1 MATFRPTIETKK
13 MTKHIHWFIVLF
25 VFIACLPVIGLSAL
39 FDWDEVNF
47 AECAREMIVSH
58 DYFNVTINY
67 EAFWEKPPLFIWMQ
81 ALSMRIF
88 GINEFAARFPN
99 VLAAVFTL
107 LTLHRFGKEFFGE
120 KFGIAWSAL
129 YACSILPFLY
139 FNSGIIDP
147 WFNFFIFFGII
158 QFYKGS
164 TQNQTRNFLLSGL
177 FIGLAIL
184 TKGPVGLLLIGGAFA
199 VYFVLNRFKDFP
211 SLIKLTWFLLTTLFI
226 GSLWFMLLMATG
238 HQEIIQEFITYQV
251 RLFQTQDAGHGG
263 PLYYHWIILLFG
275 VFPASF
281 FLIGYLLNKDIKRT
295 NLDIIMHA
303 MLWFTLILFSI
314 VKTKIVHY
322 SSFCYFPITYFGA
335 RFVIHQWENGFHLSK
350 RIHYFI
356 LSFLLL
362 LALIFGV
369 LGFLVGHT
377 HFILE
382 NVHVNDPFAVQA
394 MKESYPWSFL
404 QLIPFVLLI
413 TTIILCYNYLRKDF
427 YIKYYLSLGIGI
439 ILSLVSINAL
449 VVPKIEDISQGAAI
463 DFYQRHQHEDAYF
476 TTLGFKSY
484 AHLFYGN
491 VQPGNELSQNEKEL
505 ATGKI
510 KKPAYFVVKTQQRE
524 EFLSNYPELKQIGA
538 KGGFVFLKRTPKLDG
553 KEQ

>member
-1 MATFRPTIETKK
+1 
-13 MTKHIHWFIVLF
+13 MTKYFHWFIVLF
-25 VFIACLPVIGLSAL
+25 VFLACIPTIGLSAL

-47 AECAREMIVSH
+47 AECAREMIVSK
-58 DYFNVTINY
+58 DYFNVTINFQV
-67 EAFWEKPPLFIWMQ
+67 FWEKPPLFIWMQ
-81 ALSMRIF
+81 ALSMLVF

-99 VLAAVFTL
+99 VIAAVFTL
-107 LTLHRFGKEFFGE
+107 LALYRFGKEFFGE

-129 YACSILPFLY
+129 YACSILPFMY

-147 WFNFFIFFGII
+147 WFNFFIFSGII
-158 QFYKGS
+158 HFYKGI
-164 TQNQTRNFLLSGL
+164 QVQTSRNFILSGL

-184 TKGPVGLLLIGGAFA
+184 TKGPVAILLIGGAFA
-199 VYFVLNRFKDFP
+199 VYFLFNRFKDFP
-211 SLIKLTWFLLTTLFI
+211 SFGKTLLFLLTTLLI
-226 GSLWFMLLMATG
+226 GSLWFILLFATG

-281 FLIGYLLNKDIKRT
+281 FLIGYLRNKDIKRT
-295 NLDIIMHA
+295 SLDIIIHG

-335 RFVIHQWENGFHLSK
+335 RFVIHQWENGFETNK

-356 LSFLLL
+356 LSFLVL
-362 LALIFGV
+362 LAFVFGI
-369 LGFLVGHT
+369 LGYLVGHT
-377 HFILE
+377 QLILD
-382 NVHVNDPFAVQA
+382 NIHVKDPFAVQA
-394 MKESYPWSFL
+394 MKETYNSSIA
-404 QLIPFVLLI
+404 QLVPFVLLT
-413 TTIILCYNYLRKDF
+413 TTILLSFSYLRKDI

-439 ILSLVSINAL
+439 IISLVSLNAF

-463 DFYQRHQHEDAYF
+463 DFYKHHQHEDAYF

-491 VQPGNELSQNEKEL
+491 SKPGNEATIHEQKI
-505 ATGKI
+505 ATGFLS
-510 KKPAYFVVKTQQRE
+510 KPAYFVVKIQQRD
-524 EFLSNYPELKQIGA
+524 EFMSIYPELKQIGA
-538 KGGFVFLKRTPKLDG
+538 KGGFVFLKRSPTKPECFG
-553 KEQ
+553 Q

>member
-1 MATFRPTIETKK
+1 
-13 MTKHIHWFIVLF
+13 MTKYFHWFIVLF
-25 VFIACLPVIGLSAL
+25 VFLACIPTIGLSAL

-47 AECAREMIVSH
+47 AECAREMIVSK
-58 DYFNVTINY
+58 DYFNVTINFQ
-67 EAFWEKPPLFIWMQ
+67 AFWEKPPLFIWMQ
-81 ALSMRIF
+81 ALSMLVF

-99 VLAAVFTL
+99 VIAAVFTL
-107 LTLHRFGKEFFGE
+107 LALYRFGKEFFGE

-129 YACSILPFLY
+129 YACSILPFMY

-147 WFNFFIFFGII
+147 WFNFFIFSGII
-158 QFYKGS
+158 HFYKGI
-164 TQNQTRNFLLSGL
+164 QVQTSRNFILSGL

-184 TKGPVGLLLIGGAFA
+184 TKGPVAILLIGGAFA
-199 VYFVLNRFKDFP
+199 VYFLFNRFKDFP
-211 SLIKLTWFLLTTLFI
+211 SFGKTLLFLLTTLLI
-226 GSLWFMLLMATG
+226 GSLWFILLFATG

-281 FLIGYLLNKDIKRT
+281 FLIGYLRNKDIKRT
-295 NLDIIMHA
+295 SLDIIIHG

-335 RFVIHQWENGFHLSK
+335 RFVIHQWENGFETNK

-356 LSFLLL
+356 LSFLVL
-362 LALIFGV
+362 LAFVFGI
-369 LGFLVGHT
+369 LGYLVGHT
-377 HFILE
+377 QLILD
-382 NVHVNDPFAVQA
+382 NIHVKDPFAVQA
-394 MKESYPWSFL
+394 MKETYNWSIA
-404 QLIPFVLLI
+404 QLVPFVLLT
-413 TTIILCYNYLRKDF
+413 TTILLSFSYLRKDI

-439 ILSLVSINAL
+439 IISLVSLNVF

-463 DFYQRHQHEDAYF
+463 DFYKHHQHEDAYF

-491 VQPGNELSQNEKEL
+491 SKPGNEATIHEQKI
-505 ATGKI
+505 ATGFLS
-510 KKPAYFVVKTQQRE
+510 KPAYFVVKIQQRD
-524 EFLSNYPELKQIGA
+524 EFMSIYPELKQIGA
-538 KGGFVFLKRTPKLDG
+538 KGGFVFLKRSPTKPECFG
-553 KEQ
+553 Q

>member
-1 MATFRPTIETKK
+1 
-13 MTKHIHWFIVLF
+13 MTKYFHWFIVLF
-25 VFIACLPVIGLSAL
+25 VFLACIPTIGLSAL

-47 AECAREMIVSH
+47 AECAREMIVSKN
-58 DYFNVTINY
+58 YFNVTINFQ
-67 EAFWEKPPLFIWMQ
+67 AFWEKPPLFIWMQ
-81 ALSMRIF
+81 ALSMLVF

-99 VLAAVFTL
+99 IIAAVFTL
-107 LTLHRFGKEFFGE
+107 LALYRFGKEFFGE

-129 YACSILPFLY
+129 YACSILPFMY

-147 WFNFFIFFGII
+147 WFNFFIFSGII
-158 QFYKGS
+158 YFYKGS
-164 TQNQTRNFLLSGL
+164 QDKTLRNFMLSGV

-184 TKGPVGLLLIGGAFA
+184 TKGPVALLLIGGAFA
-199 VYFVLNRFKDFP
+199 VYFLFNRFKDFP
-211 SLIKLTWFLLTTLFI
+211 SFGKIAIFLCTTLFI
-226 GSLWFMLLMATG
+226 GSLWFLLLFATG

-251 RLFQTQDAGHGG
+251 RLFKTQDAGHGG

-281 FLIGYLLNKDIKRT
+281 FLVGYLINKEVKRT
-295 NLDIIMHA
+295 SLDIIMHG

-335 RFVIHQWENGFHLSK
+335 RFVIHQWENGFETNK

-356 LSFLLL
+356 LSFLVL
-362 LALIFGV
+362 LAFVFGI
-369 LGFLVGHT
+369 LGYLVGHT
-377 HFILE
+377 QLILD
-382 NVHVNDPFAVQA
+382 NIDVKDPFAAQA
-394 MKESYPWSFL
+394 MKETYSWSFA

-413 TTIILCYNYLRKDF
+413 STIIISFNYLRKDI
-427 YIKYYLSLGIGI
+427 YIKYFLSLGTGI
-439 ILSLVSINAL
+439 IISLVSINAC

-463 DFYQRHQHEDAYF
+463 DFYKRHQNENAYF

-491 VQPGNELSQNEKEL
+491 VKPGNELTQNEKQL
-505 ATGKI
+505 ATGQLL
-510 KKPAYFVVKTQQRE
+510 KPAYFVVKIQQRD
-524 EFLSNYPELKQIGA
+524 EFMTNYPELKQIGA
-538 KGGFVFLKRTPKLDG
+538 KGGFVFLMRHPTKVECFG
-553 KEQ
+553 Q

>member
-1 MATFRPTIETKK
+1 
-13 MTKHIHWFIVLF
+13 MTKYFHWFIVLF
-25 VFIACLPVIGLSAL
+25 VIIACLPVIGLSAL

-47 AECAREMIVSH
+47 AECAREMIVTK
-58 DYFNVTINY
+58 DYFNVTINF
-67 EAFWEKPPLFIWMQ
+67 EVFWEKPPLFIWMQ
-81 ALSMRIF
+81 ALSMLIF

-99 VLAAVFTL
+99 VIAAVFTL
-107 LTLHRFGKEFFGE
+107 LALYRFGKEFFGE

-129 YACSILPFLY
+129 YACSILPFIY

-147 WFNFFIFFGII
+147 WFNFFIFYGII
-158 QFYKGS
+158 QFYQGS
-164 TQNQTRNFLLSGL
+164 IQHSTRSFVWSGL

-199 VYFVLNRFKDFP
+199 IYFLVNRFKDFP
-211 SLIKLTWFLLTTLFI
+211 SIGKLAIFLFTTLFV
-226 GSLWFMLLMATG
+226 GSLWFILLFASG
-238 HQEIIQEFITYQV
+238 HEEIIQEFITYQV
-251 RLFQTQDAGHGG
+251 RLLQTQDAGHGG

-281 FLIGYLLNKDIKRT
+281 FVIGYLLNKEIKRT
-295 NLDIIMHA
+295 SMDLIMHG

-335 RFVIHQWENGFHLSK
+335 RFVIYQWENGFATNK

-362 LALIFGV
+362 LALV
-369 LGFLVGHT
+369 LGILGYLVGHT
-377 HFILE
+377 DLILA
-382 NVHVNDPFAVQA
+382 NISIADPFAVQA
-394 MKESYPWSFL
+394 LKEPNNWSLL
-404 QLIPFVLLI
+404 QLIPFILLTA
-413 TTIILCYNYLRKDF
+413 TTILSFNYLLKNKF
-427 YIKYYLSLGIGI
+427 TKYFLSLGIGI
-439 ILSLVSINAL
+439 ILSLVSINAF

-463 DFYQRHQHEDAYF
+463 DFYKRHQQEDAYF

-491 VQPGNELSQNEKEL
+491 VRAENEKTKSEKDL
-505 ATGKI
+505 ATGNI
-510 KKPAYFVVKTQQRE
+510 RKPAYFVVKIQQRD
-524 EFLSNYPELKQIGA
+524 EFMSNYPELKQIGS
-538 KGGFVFLKRTPKLDG
+538 KGGFVFLKRDPKLN
-553 KEQ
+553 

>member
-1 MATFRPTIETKK
+1 
-13 MTKHIHWFIVLF
+13 MTKYFHWFIVLF
-25 VFIACLPVIGLSAL
+25 VFLACIPTIGLSAL

-47 AECAREMIVSH
+47 AECAREMIVSK
-58 DYFNVTINY
+58 DYFNVTINFQ
-67 EAFWEKPPLFIWMQ
+67 AFWEKPPLFIWMQ
-81 ALSMRIF
+81 ALSMLVF

-99 VLAAVFTL
+99 VIAAVFTL
-107 LTLHRFGKEFFGE
+107 LALYRFGKEFFGE

-147 WFNFFIFFGII
+147 WFNFFIFNGII
-158 QFYKGS
+158 YFYKGS
-164 TQNQTRNFLLSGL
+164 HDKTLRNFMLSGV

-184 TKGPVGLLLIGGAFA
+184 TKGPVALLLIGGAFA
-199 VYFVLNRFKDFP
+199 VYFLYNRFKDFP
-211 SLIKLTWFLLTTLFI
+211 SFGKIVLFLLTTLFI
-226 GSLWFMLLMATG
+226 GSLWFILLFATG

-263 PLYYHWIILLFG
+263 PLYYHWVILLFG

-281 FLIGYLLNKDIKRT
+281 FLIGYLRNKEIKRT
-295 NLDIIMHA
+295 SLDIIMHG

-335 RFVIHQWENGFHLSK
+335 RFVIHQWENGFETNK

-356 LSFLLL
+356 LSFLVL
-362 LALIFGV
+362 LALVFGV
-369 LGFLVGHT
+369 LGYLVGHT
-377 HFILE
+377 QLILDNIE
-382 NVHVNDPFAVQA
+382 VKDPFAVQA
-394 MKESYPWSFL
+394 MKESYSWSFA

-413 TTIILCYNYLRKDF
+413 STIVISFNYLRKDI
-427 YIKYYLSLGIGI
+427 YIKYFLYLGTGI
-439 ILSLVSINAL
+439 IISLVSINAC

-463 DFYQRHQHEDAYF
+463 DFYKRHQNENAYF

-491 VQPGNELSQNEKEL
+491 TQPGNEATLNEQKI
-505 ATGKI
+505 ATGFLL
-510 KKPAYFVVKTQQRE
+510 KPAYFVVKIQQRD
-524 EFLSNYPELKQIGA
+524 EFMTNYPELKQIGA
-538 KGGFVFLKRTPKLDG
+538 KGGFVFLKRCPAKVECFG
-553 KEQ
+553 Q

>member
-1 MATFRPTIETKK
+1 
-13 MTKHIHWFIVLF
+13 MTKYFHWFIVLF
-25 VFIACLPVIGLSAL
+25 VFLACIPTIGLSAL

-47 AECAREMIVSH
+47 AECAREMIVSK
-58 DYFNVTINY
+58 DYFNVTINFQ
-67 EAFWEKPPLFIWMQ
+67 AFWEKPPLFIWMQ
-81 ALSMRIF
+81 ALSMLVF

-99 VLAAVFTL
+99 IIAAVFTL
-107 LTLHRFGKEFFGE
+107 LALYRFGKEFFGE

-129 YACSILPFLY
+129 YACSILPFMY

-147 WFNFFIFFGII
+147 WFNFFIFSGII
-158 QFYKGS
+158 HFYKGI
-164 TQNQTRNFLLSGL
+164 QVQTSRNFILSGL

-184 TKGPVGLLLIGGAFA
+184 TKGPVAILLIGGAFA
-199 VYFVLNRFKDFP
+199 VYFLFNRFKDFP
-211 SLIKLTWFLLTTLFI
+211 SFGKTLLFLLTTLLI
-226 GSLWFMLLMATG
+226 GSLWFILLFATG

-281 FLIGYLLNKDIKRT
+281 FLIGYLRNKDIKRT
-295 NLDIIMHA
+295 SLDIIIHG

-335 RFVIHQWENGFHLSK
+335 RFVIHQWENGFETNK

-356 LSFLLL
+356 LSFLVL
-362 LALIFGV
+362 LAFVFGI
-369 LGFLVGHT
+369 LGYLVGHT
-377 HFILE
+377 QLILD
-382 NVHVNDPFAVQA
+382 NIHVKDPFAVQA
-394 MKESYPWSFL
+394 MKETYNWSIA
-404 QLIPFVLLI
+404 QLVPFVLLK
-413 TTIILCYNYLRKDF
+413 TTILLSFSYLRKDI

-439 ILSLVSINAL
+439 IISLVSLNAF

-463 DFYQRHQHEDAYF
+463 DFYKHHQHEDAYF

-491 VQPGNELSQNEKEL
+491 SKPGNEATIHEQKI
-505 ATGKI
+505 ATGFLS
-510 KKPAYFVVKTQQRE
+510 KPAYFVVKIQQRD
-524 EFLSNYPELKQIGA
+524 EFMSIYPELKQIGA
-538 KGGFVFLKRTPKLDG
+538 KGGFVFLKRSPTKPECFG
-553 KEQ
+553 Q

>member
-1 MATFRPTIETKK
+1 
-13 MTKHIHWFIVLF
+13 MTKYFHWFIVLF
-25 VFIACLPVIGLSAL
+25 VFLACIPTIGLSAL

-47 AECAREMIVSH
+47 AECAREMIVSK
-58 DYFNVTINY
+58 DYFNVTINFQ
-67 EAFWEKPPLFIWMQ
+67 AFWEKPPLFIWMQ
-81 ALSMRIF
+81 ALSMLVF

-99 VLAAVFTL
+99 VIAAVFTL
-107 LTLHRFGKEFFGE
+107 LALYRFGKEFFGE

-129 YACSILPFLY
+129 YACSILPFMY

-147 WFNFFIFFGII
+147 WFNFFIFSGII
-158 QFYKGS
+158 HFYKGI
-164 TQNQTRNFLLSGL
+164 QGQTSRNFILSGL

-184 TKGPVGLLLIGGAFA
+184 TKGPVAILLIGGAFA
-199 VYFVLNRFKDFP
+199 VYFLFNRFKDFP
-211 SLIKLTWFLLTTLFI
+211 SFGKIILFLLTILLI
-226 GSLWFMLLMATG
+226 GSLWFMLLFATG

-281 FLIGYLLNKDIKRT
+281 FLIGYLRNKDIKRT
-295 NLDIIMHA
+295 SLDIIIHG

-335 RFVIHQWENGFHLSK
+335 RFVIHQWENGFETNK

-356 LSFLLL
+356 LSFLVL
-362 LALIFGV
+362 LAFVFGI
-369 LGFLVGHT
+369 LGYLVGHT
-377 HFILE
+377 QLILD
-382 NVHVNDPFAVQA
+382 NIHVKDPFAVQA
-394 MKESYPWSFL
+394 MKETYSWSL
-404 QLIPFVLLI
+404 AQLVPFVLLT
-413 TTIILCYNYLRKDF
+413 TTIVLSFSYLRKDI

-439 ILSLVSINAL
+439 IISLVSLNAF

-463 DFYQRHQHEDAYF
+463 DFYKHHQHEDAYF

-491 VQPGNELSQNEKEL
+491 SKPGNEATIHEQKI
-505 ATGKI
+505 ATGFLS
-510 KKPAYFVVKTQQRE
+510 KPAYFVVKIQQRD
-524 EFLSNYPELKQIGA
+524 EFMSIYPELKQIGA
-538 KGGFVFLKRTPKLDG
+538 KGGFVFLKRSPTKPECFG
-553 KEQ
+553 Q

>member
-1 MATFRPTIETKK
+1 
-13 MTKHIHWFIVLF
+13 MTKYFHWFIVLF
-25 VFIACLPVIGLSAL
+25 VFLACIPTIGLSAL

-47 AECAREMIVSH
+47 AECAREMIVSK
-58 DYFNVTINY
+58 DYFNVTINFQ
-67 EAFWEKPPLFIWMQ
+67 AFWEKPPLFIWMQ
-81 ALSMRIF
+81 ALSMLVF

-99 VLAAVFTL
+99 VIAAVFTL
-107 LTLHRFGKEFFGE
+107 LALYRFGKEFFGE

-129 YACSILPFLY
+129 YACSILPFMY

-147 WFNFFIFFGII
+147 WFNFFIFSGII
-158 QFYKGS
+158 HFYKGI
-164 TQNQTRNFLLSGL
+164 QGQTLRNFILSGL

-184 TKGPVGLLLIGGAFA
+184 TKGPVAILLIGGAFA
-199 VYFVLNRFKDFP
+199 VYFLFNRFKDFP
-211 SLIKLTWFLLTTLFI
+211 SFGKTLLFLLTTLLI
-226 GSLWFMLLMATG
+226 GSLWFILLFATG

-281 FLIGYLLNKDIKRT
+281 FLIGYLRNKEIQRT
-295 NLDIIMHA
+295 SLDIIMHG

-322 SSFCYFPITYFGA
+322 SSFCYFPITYLAA
-335 RFVIHQWENGFHLSK
+335 RFVIHQWENGFETNK

-356 LSFLLL
+356 LSFLVL
-362 LALIFGV
+362 LAFVFGI
-369 LGFLVGHT
+369 LGYLVGHT
-377 HFILE
+377 QLILD
-382 NVHVNDPFAVQA
+382 NIHVKDSFAVQA
-394 MKESYPWSFL
+394 MKETYSWSL
-404 QLIPFVLLI
+404 AQLVPFVLLT
-413 TTIILCYNYLRKDF
+413 TTIVLSFSYLRKDI

-439 ILSLVSINAL
+439 IISLVSLNVF

-463 DFYQRHQHEDAYF
+463 DFYKHHQHEDAYF

-491 VQPGNELSQNEKEL
+491 SKPGNEATIHEQKI
-505 ATGKI
+505 ATGFLS
-510 KKPAYFVVKTQQRE
+510 KPAYFVVKIQQRD
-524 EFLSNYPELKQIGA
+524 EFMSIYPELKQIGA
-538 KGGFVFLKRTPKLDG
+538 KGGFVFLKRSPTKPECFG
-553 KEQ
+553 Q

>member
-1 MATFRPTIETKK
+1 
-13 MTKHIHWFIVLF
+13 MTKYFHWFIVLF
-25 VFIACLPVIGLSAL
+25 VIIACLPVIGLSAL

-47 AECAREMIVSH
+47 AECAREMIISK

-81 ALSMRIF
+81 AISMLFF

-99 VLAAVFTL
+99 VIAAVFTL
-107 LTLHRFGKEFFGE
+107 LALYRFGKEFLGE

-129 YACSILPFLY
+129 YACSILPFMY

-147 WFNFFIFFGII
+147 WFNFFIFYGII

-164 TQNQTRNFLLSGL
+164 THKNTRNFMLSGL

-184 TKGPVGLLLIGGAFA
+184 TKGPVGLLLIGGAFS
-199 VYFVLNRFKDFP
+199 VYFLLNRFKDFP
-211 SLIKLTWFLLTTLFI
+211 SVSKISIFLCTTLFI
-226 GSLWFMLLMATG
+226 GSLWFILLFATG
-238 HQEIIQEFITYQV
+238 NQEIIQEFISYQV

-281 FLIGYLLNKDIKRT
+281 FLIAYLRTKEIKRT
-295 NLDIIMHA
+295 NLDIIMHG

-335 RFVIHQWENGFHLSK
+335 RFVIHQWENGFEIHK
-350 RIHYFI
+350 RIHYFV
-356 LSFLLL
+356 LSFLVL
-362 LALIFGV
+362 LALVFGV
-369 LGFLVGHT
+369 LGYLVGHT
-377 HFILE
+377 QLILDNIE
-382 NVHVNDPFAVQA
+382 VKDPFAIQA
-394 MKESYPWSFL
+394 MKERYSWSLL
-404 QLIPFVLLI
+404 QLIPFVLLTI
-413 TTIILCYNYLRKDF
+413 TIILSFNYLRKNN
-427 YIKYYLSLGIGI
+427 YIEYYLSIGMGI
-439 ILSLVSINAL
+439 IFSLVSINAF

-463 DFYQRHQHEDAYF
+463 DFYKRHKNENVYF

-491 VQPGNELSQNEKEL
+491 TRPGNEKTINEQEIAIGVL
-505 ATGKI
+505 L
-510 KKPAYFVVKTQQRE
+510 KPAYFVVKIQQRD
-524 EFLSNYPELKQIGA
+524 EFMSIYPELIQIGS
-538 KGGFVFLKRTPKLDG
+538 KGGFVFLKRESSVNRYG
-553 KEQ
+553 Q

>member
-1 MATFRPTIETKK
+1 
-13 MTKHIHWFIVLF
+13 MTKYFHWFIVLF
-25 VFIACLPVIGLSAL
+25 VFLACIPTIGLSAL

-47 AECAREMIVSH
+47 AECAREMIVSK
-58 DYFNVTINY
+58 DYFNVTINFQ
-67 EAFWEKPPLFIWMQ
+67 AFWEKPPLFIWMQ
-81 ALSMRIF
+81 ALSMLVF

-99 VLAAVFTL
+99 VIAAVFTL
-107 LTLHRFGKEFFGE
+107 LALYRFGKEFFGE

-129 YACSILPFLY
+129 YACSILPFMY

-147 WFNFFIFFGII
+147 WFNFFIFSGII
-158 QFYKGS
+158 HFYKGI
-164 TQNQTRNFLLSGL
+164 QGQTLRNFILSGL

-184 TKGPVGLLLIGGAFA
+184 TKGPVAILLIGGAFA
-199 VYFVLNRFKDFP
+199 VYFLFNRFKDFP
-211 SLIKLTWFLLTTLFI
+211 SFGKTLLFLLTTLLI
-226 GSLWFMLLMATG
+226 GSLWFILLFATG

-281 FLIGYLLNKDIKRT
+281 FLIGYLRNKDIKRT
-295 NLDIIMHA
+295 SLDIIIHG

-335 RFVIHQWENGFHLSK
+335 RFVIHQWENGFETNK

-356 LSFLLL
+356 LSFLVL
-362 LALIFGV
+362 LAFVFGI
-369 LGFLVGHT
+369 LGYLVGHT
-377 HFILE
+377 QLILD
-382 NVHVNDPFAVQA
+382 NIHVKDPFAVQA
-394 MKESYPWSFL
+394 MKETYSWSL
-404 QLIPFVLLI
+404 AQLVPFVLLT
-413 TTIILCYNYLRKDF
+413 TTIVLSFSYLRKDI

-439 ILSLVSINAL
+439 IISLVSLNAF

-463 DFYQRHQHEDAYF
+463 DFYKRHQYEDAYF

-491 VQPGNELSQNEKEL
+491 VKPGNEATIHEQKI
-505 ATGKI
+505 ATGFLS
-510 KKPAYFVVKTQQRE
+510 KPAYFVVKIQQRD
-524 EFLSNYPELKQIGA
+524 EFMTIYPELKQIRA
-538 KGGFVFLKRTPKLDG
+538 KGGFVFLKRSPTNPECFG
-553 KEQ
+553 Q

>member
-1 MATFRPTIETKK
+1 
-13 MTKHIHWFIVLF
+13 MTKYFHWFIVLF
-25 VFIACLPVIGLSAL
+25 VFLACIPTIGLTPL

-47 AECAREMIVSH
+47 AECAREMIVTK
-58 DYFNVTINY
+58 DYFNVTINF

-81 ALSMRIF
+81 TLSMLIF

-99 VLAAVFTL
+99 VIAAVFTL
-107 LTLHRFGKEFFGE
+107 LALYRFGKEFFGE

-129 YACSILPFLY
+129 YACSILPFIY

-147 WFNFFIFFGII
+147 WFNFFIFYGII
-158 QFYKGS
+158 QFYQGS
-164 TQNQTRNFLLSGL
+164 IQHSTRSFVWSGL

-199 VYFVLNRFKDFP
+199 IYFLVNRFKDFP
-211 SLIKLTWFLLTTLFI
+211 SIGKLAIFLFTTLFV
-226 GSLWFMLLMATG
+226 GSLWFIILFASG
-238 HQEIIQEFITYQV
+238 HEEIIQEFITYQV

-263 PLYYHWIILLFG
+263 PLYYHWMMLLFG

-281 FLIGYLLNKDIKRT
+281 FLIGYLLNKEIKRT
-295 NLDIIMHA
+295 SLDLIMHG

-335 RFVIHQWENGFHLSK
+335 RFVIYQWENGFATNK

-362 LALIFGV
+362 LALIFGI
-369 LGFLVGHT
+369 LGYLVGHT
-377 HFILE
+377 DLILA
-382 NVHVNDPFAVQA
+382 NISIADPFATQA
-394 MKESYPWSFL
+394 LKEPYNWSLL
-404 QLIPFVLLI
+404 QLTPFILLTI
-413 TTIILCYNYLRKDF
+413 TTILSFKYLLKDKF
-427 YIKYYLSLGIGI
+427 TKYFLSLGIGI
-439 ILSLVSINAL
+439 ILSLVSINAF

-463 DFYQRHQHEDAYF
+463 DFYKSHQEENAYF

-491 VQPGNELSQNEKEL
+491 VRAENEKTKSEKDL
-505 ATGKI
+505 ATGNI
-510 KKPAYFVVKTQQRE
+510 RKPAYFVVKIQQRD
-524 EFLSNYPELKQIGA
+524 EFMSNYPELKQIGS
-538 KGGFVFLKRTPKLDG
+538 KGGFVFLKRDPKLN
-553 KEQ
+553 

>member
-1 MATFRPTIETKK
+1 MIKIF
-13 MTKHIHWFIVLF
+13 HWFIVLF
-25 VFIACLPVIGLSAL
+25 VFLACIPTIGLTSL

-47 AECAREMIVSH
+47 AECAREMIVTK
-58 DYFNVTINY
+58 DYFNVTINF

-81 ALSMRIF
+81 TLSMLIF

-99 VLAAVFTL
+99 VIAAVFTL
-107 LTLHRFGKEFFGE
+107 LALYRFGKEFFGE

-129 YACSILPFLY
+129 YACSILPFMY

-147 WFNFFIFFGII
+147 WFNFFIFYGII

-164 TQNQTRNFLLSGL
+164 IQHSTRSFVWSGL

-199 VYFVLNRFKDFP
+199 IYFLVNRFKDFP
-211 SLIKLTWFLLTTLFI
+211 SIGKLAVFICTTLFV
-226 GSLWFMLLMATG
+226 GSLWFILLFVSG

-281 FLIGYLLNKDIKRT
+281 FLIGYLINKEIKRT
-295 NLDIIMHA
+295 SMDILMHG

-322 SSFCYFPITYFGA
+322 SSFCYFPTTYFGA
-335 RFVIHQWENGFHLSK
+335 RFVIYQWENGFATNK

-356 LSFLLL
+356 LSFLLFL
-362 LALIFGV
+362 VLVFGI
-369 LGFLVGHT
+369 LGYLVGHT
-377 HFILE
+377 DLILA
-382 NVHVNDPFAVQA
+382 NISIADPFATQA
-394 MKESYPWSFL
+394 LKESYNWSLL
-404 QLIPFVLLI
+404 QLIPFILLTVTTVLSFS
-413 TTIILCYNYLRKDF
+413 YLLKDKF
-427 YIKYYLSLGIGI
+427 TKYFLSLGIGI
-439 ILSLVSINAL
+439 ILSLVSINAF

-463 DFYQRHQHEDAYF
+463 DFYKRHQEENAYF

-491 VQPGNELSQNEKEL
+491 VRAENEKTKSEKDL
-505 ATGKI
+505 ATGNI
-510 KKPAYFVVKTQQRE
+510 QKPAYFVVKIQQRD
-524 EFLSNYPELKQIGA
+524 EFMGYYPELKQIGS
-538 KGGFVFLKRTPKLDG
+538 KGGFVFLKRDPKLN
-553 KEQ
+553 